1 MQSLE
6 TLEQQ
11 LRRKVFCLP
20 MPSEA
25 EVRTKAAVLTHH
37 PNANPIQDFEPLTHR
52 KKSINLPVLVQ
63 NELEVLKS
71 AGRGASHL
79 SLPFPNPGTW
89 MPGHLPTTAPKP
101 KAVVQ
106 L

>member
-1 MQSLE
+1 MWTLE

-11 LRRKVFCLP
+11 LRRQIFCLP
-20 MPSEA
+20 MPPET
-25 EVRTKAAVLTHH
+25 EVRTKAVVLTYH
-37 PNANPIQDFEPLTHR
+37 PNTNLIQDSEPLTHR

-63 NELEVLKS
+63 NELEVLKNP
-71 AGRGASHL
+71 GRGASHL
-79 SLPFPNPGTW
+79 SFPFPNPGTW
-89 MPGHLPTTAPKP
+89 MPGHLPVTPPKP